1 MALFPVKLP
10 PGVVRGATPYENPDR
25 WWDVNLIRWRQG
37 VLEPVGGWQR
47 ISSSPMETPV
57 RALHVWKD
65 NNNVERLLVGQDDRI
80 KALVDGTYYDV
91 SPPNL
96 VPLYD
101 AGGVGYGTNFYDDE
115 DYGDAR
121 STPSVVWQPVPGMWS
136 FTNWGEDVLCLD
148 NIDGRVLYYDVS
160 TPTEDV
166 HQVGKGLISSV
177 SRTSNTSTITVSHHH
192 DFTPGRTIV
201 VAGTTAD
208 GGSFNGTFTI
218 DATPTPTTFTYT
230 QGGAG
235 NVATT
240 ANTGTATLSNVIGN
254 AVAVLTT
261 PERHVI
267 AIGADNNSRRIA
279 WSSRED
285 YTDWN
290 YASTTNT
297 AGYID
302 VEATSPL
309 RAIVPVRE
317 GSLVFSDTEVFLVR
331 YAGLPFIYV
340 VERLG
345 ETKLVSPMATAVFEG
360 KCVWFSET
368 GFRLYEGGTIVNVPC
383 SVMDWIVN
391 DTNFNAARLR
401 NFGCWNGAFSEVWF
415 FHPSENSEECDRY
428 VIWNYAENWW
438 SFGYLERTAM
448 APASERA
455 RPLMAGSDNHIY
467 DHEFG
472 WLAAGLTRVG
482 TVWAETAQLGIGP
495 PSDKGIEITQ
505 LMPANAE
512 GTSSMRFRF
521 YGRQTPEGAER
532 TYGPYTV
539 RTNGYVD
546 TRISSRDVRMRIEAN
561 QDIFWSLGTIR
572 MDIAEGPRR

>member
-10 PGVVRGATPYENPDR
+10 PGVVRGATPYEHPDR

-47 ISSSPMETPV
+47 ISSSPMESTV

-65 NNNVERLLVGQDDRI
+65 NDNIERLLVGQDDRL
-80 KALVDGTYYDV
+80 KALVDGSYVDV

-96 VPLYD
+96 TPLYD
-101 AGGVGYGTNFYDDE
+101 AGGVGYGTNLYDDE

-121 STPSVVWQPVPGMWS
+121 STPSTIWQPVAGMWS
-136 FTNWGEDVLCLD
+136 FTNWGEDVICLD
-148 NIDGRVLYYDVS
+148 NIDGRLLYYDVTNPS
-160 TPTEDV
+160 QDV
-166 HQVGKGLISSV
+166 QQIGK
-177 SRTSNTSTITVSHHH
+177 RTIAFVAHSGGTTTITTSAPH
-192 DFTPGRTIV
+192 DFTAGRTIV
-201 VAGTTAD
+201 VAGTTSS
-208 GGSFNGTFTI
+208 GGQYNGTFTI
-218 DATPTPTTFTYT
+218 LATPTDTTFTYT
-230 QGGAG
+230 QGGVS
-235 NVATT
+235 NIATT
-240 ANTGTATLSNVIGN
+240 ADTGTATLTNVVAN

-267 AIGADNNSRRIA
+267 AIGADNNSRRVA
-279 WSSRED
+279 WCSRED
-285 YTDWN
+285 FTDWD

-309 RAIVPVRE
+309 RTIVPVRE

-345 ETKLVSPMATAVFEG
+345 ETKLISPMSTATFEG
-360 KCVWFSET
+360 KCVWHSET
-368 GFRLYEGGTIVNVPC
+368 GFRLYEGGTLINVPC
-383 SVMDWIVN
+383 SVYDWYANDVN
-391 DTNFNAARLR
+391 SNAEKLR
-401 NFGCWNGAFSEVWF
+401 SFGAWNGAFSEVWF
-415 FHPSENSEECDRY
+415 FHPSENSNECDRY
-428 VIWNYAENWW
+428 MIWNYAENWW

-448 APASERA
+448 SPASERV
-455 RPLMAGSDNHIY
+455 RPLMAGSDNNIY

-472 WLAAGLTRVG
+472 WLDGGLTRVG
-482 TVWAETAQLGIGP
+482 TVWAETAQLGLGP
-495 PSDKGIEITQ
+495 PSDRGIEITQ

-532 TYGPYTV
+532 NYGPYTV
-539 RTNGYVD
+539 RTDGYVD
-546 TRISSRDVRMRIEAN
+546 VRVSSRDVRMRIEAN
-561 QDIFWSLGTIR
+561 EDIFWSLGTIR

>member
-47 ISSSPMETPV
+47 ISSSPMETTV

-65 NNNVERLLVGQDDRI
+65 NANIERLLVGQDDRL
-80 KALVDGTYYDV
+80 KALVDGSYVNV

-101 AGGVGYGTNFYDDE
+101 AGGVGFGTNDYNEE

-121 STPSVVWQPVPGMWS
+121 ANPSSIWQPVAGMWS
-136 FTNWGEDVLCLD
+136 FTNWGEDVICLD
-148 NIDGRVLYYDVS
+148 NIDGRLLYYDTS
-160 TPTEDV
+160 TPSEV
-166 HQVGKGLISSV
+166 VQQIGK
-177 SRTSNTSTITVSHHH
+177 RTITHVAHSGGTTTITVSHHH
-192 DFTPGRTIV
+192 DFTVGRTIV
-201 VAGTTAD
+201 VAGTTPNSGAY
-208 GGSFNGTFTI
+208 NGTFTI
-218 DATPTPTTFTYT
+218 VATPTPTTFTYT
-230 QGGAG
+230 QSGTP
-235 NVATT
+235 NIATT
-240 ANTGTATLSNVIGN
+240 ATVGTATLTNVVSN
-254 AVAVLTT
+254 AVAVHTT

-267 AIGADNNSRRIA
+267 AIGADNNPRRIA
-279 WSSRED
+279 WCSRED
-285 YTDWN
+285 FTDWH

-297 AGYID
+297 AGYLD

-309 RAIVPVRE
+309 RTIVPVRE
-317 GSLVFSDTEVFLVR
+317 GALVFSDTEVFLVR
-331 YAGLPFIYV
+331 YASLPYIYV
-340 VERLG
+340 VERIG
-345 ETKLVSPMATAVFEG
+345 ETKLLSPMSTATFEG
-360 KCVWFSET
+360 KCVWHSET
-368 GFRLYEGGTIVNVPC
+368 GFRLYEGGAIINVPC
-383 SVMDWIVN
+383 SIYDWYVN
-391 DTNFNAARLR
+391 DVNLNAARLR
-401 NFGCWNGAFSEVWF
+401 GFAAWNGAFSEVWF
-415 FHPSENSEECDRY
+415 FHPSENSNECDRY
-428 VIWNYAENWW
+428 SIWNYAENWW

-448 APASERA
+448 SPAAERD
-455 RPLMAGSDNHIY
+455 RPLMSGSDNHIY
-467 DHEFG
+467 DHEYG

-482 TVWAETAQLGIGP
+482 SVWAETAQLGLGP

-512 GTSSMRFRF
+512 GTASMRFRF

>member
-47 ISSSPMETPV
+47 ISSSPMESTV

-65 NNNVERLLVGQDDRI
+65 NDNIERLLVGQDDRL
-80 KALVDGTYYDV
+80 KALVDGTYYDI

-96 VPLYD
+96 QPLSD
-101 AGGVGYGTNFYDDE
+101 AGGKGYGTNDYGEE
-115 DYGDAR
+115 DYGDER
-121 STPSVVWQPVPGMWS
+121 SQPSVVWQPVAGMWS
-136 FTNWGEDVLCLD
+136 ITNWGQDVLILA
-148 NIDGRVLYYDVS
+148 NTDGRLLHYHVDD
-160 TPTEDV
+160 PTHPV
-166 HQVGKGLISSV
+166 HQVGKGTISFV
-177 SRTSNTSTITVSHHH
+177 AHGGGVTTITTDHIH
-192 DFTPGRTIV
+192 DFTAGRSVV
-201 VAGTTAD
+201 VAGTTPN
-208 GGSFNGTFTI
+208 GGAYNGTFTI
-218 DATPTPTTFTYT
+218 LATPTPTTFTYT
-230 QGGAG
+230 QGGTP
-235 NVATT
+235 NIATT
-240 ANTGTATLSNVIGN
+240 ATVGTATLTNVLLN
-254 AVAVLTT
+254 AVGVLTT

-309 RAIVPVRE
+309 RTIVPVRE

-331 YAGLPFIYV
+331 YASLPYIYV

-345 ETKLVSPMATAVFEG
+345 ETKLISPMATATFEG

-391 DTNFNAARLR
+391 DYNTNAAKLR
-401 NFGCWNGAFSEVWF
+401 NFGAWNGAFSEVWF
-415 FHPSENSEECDRY
+415 FHPSENAEECDRY

-448 APASERA
+448 SAAAERV
-455 RPLMAGSDNHIY
+455 RPLMAGSDNNIY
-467 DHEFG
+467 DHEYG

-482 TVWAETAQLGIGP
+482 DVWAETAQLGLGP
-495 PSDKGIEITQ
+495 PSDRGIEITQ

-512 GTSSMRFRF
+512 GTASMRFRF
-521 YGRQTPEGAER
+521 YGKQTPEGTER
-532 TYGPYTV
+532 IYGPYSV
-539 RTNGYVD
+539 RADGYVD
-546 TRISSRDVRMRIEAN
+546 TRVSSRDVRMRIEAN